1 MLRASGV
8 ITAPVGDI
16 SAPRWHIACEC
27 VSSARLKCSTAY
39 FLGGLQSDR
48 SDTSGVGA
56 PGISLQASRLNT
68 DIFDA

>member
-1 MLRASGV
+1 V
-8 ITAPVGDI
+8 CI
-16 SAPRWHIACEC
+16 
-27 VSSARLKCSTAY
+27 VSTSEVLDSLI
-39 FLGGLQSDR
+39 LGGLQSDR